1 VYGLQGRKKWKK
13 NVSVIAIC
21 IKMITILLIFL
32 DSIQS
37 GLQERMDT
45 KYCLKSRVAGITQ

>member
-1 VYGLQGRKKWKK
+1 M
-13 NVSVIAIC
+13 AIY